1 MPKSDLTPRAHCT
14 FRSSAHRPGRAD
26 TNSTVACVA
35 GGSLV
40 FELIPQVMHHR
51 CVRAILPNDVWR
63 LLRQMTIDSDK
74 RRCTECGTSVNL
86 ECHEIWQYLPPPNA
100 CGAAGRHVMKLAGLR
115 TLCHLCHL
123 GKHIGYALRDPHQ
136 YRRVKGHLMSLYRLP
151 EPIYSQ
157 LEQIAFDEVGELN
170 KVGIRALDLTHLNE
184 ARYVWVQHRFG
195 RLFTSDELSSCRQLT
210 SMADLSH

>member
-1 MPKSDLTPRAHCT
+1 MPKSNLAPRTGCIS
-14 FRSSAHRPGRAD
+14 RSSAHRPGERGI
-26 TNSTVACVA
+26 NSTVACVA

-40 FELIPQVMHHR
+40 FELIPQVMHHK
-51 CVRAILPNDVWR
+51 CVRAVLPNDVWR
-63 LLRQMTIDSDK
+63 LLRKMTIDSDE

-86 ECHEIWQYLPPPNA
+86 ECHEIWQYLPPLNTRS
-100 CGAAGRHVMKLAGLR
+100 AAGRHVMKLAGLR

-136 YRRVKGHLMSLYRLP
+136 YQRVKEHLMALYGLP

-170 KVGIRALDLTHLNE
+170 KAGIRALDLTYLNQT
-184 ARYVWVQHRFG
+184 RYVWILHRFG
-195 RLFTSDELSSCRQLT
+195 RPFTSDELSSCRQLT
-210 SMADLSH
+210 SMADVGH

>member
-1 MPKSDLTPRAHCT
+1 
-14 FRSSAHRPGRAD
+14 
-26 TNSTVACVA
+26 
-35 GGSLV
+35 
-40 FELIPQVMHHR
+40 
-51 CVRAILPNDVWR
+51 
-63 LLRQMTIDSDK
+63 
-74 RRCTECGTSVNL
+74 
-86 ECHEIWQYLPPPNA
+86 
-100 CGAAGRHVMKLAGLR
+100 
-115 TLCHLCHL
+115 
-123 GKHIGYALRDPHQ
+123 
-136 YRRVKGHLMSLYRLP
+136 MSLYRLP